1 MEDDLSRKPA
11 VWVRAAACVTALGL
25 VITGC
30 SQQSNTT
37 PTPPPQEQA
46 GFPETPDIEVV
57 PGKPGGTFRFSI
69 GEPDAIDPTFAHESE
84 GILVARSLFTG
95 LVEVEPDG
103 TDKPAAAESWQPNDD
118 CSQWTFNLKRG
129 MKFHNGEDVTSA
141 SFKRGWER
149 AVRKEA
155 ASDVAAFLEPIQGYE
170 EASADLTTPLSGV
183 DATDPNV
190 LKVTLKEPICAF
202 HLRMYHPV
210 FSPLPEVAGNYD
222 NKAFNDA
229 PVGNG
234 PFQMD
239 GTWQHDTGIKLKRFD
254 GYTIDHPA
262 YLDAVEITIRTRLEE
277 ELDGFKNGTYDWARI
292 APPVVAQARSEF
304 EGQGKWIS
312 KATNGNNALLPI
324 VVNDPLK
331 DPKARQAISLAI
343 DRAAIVKGVYQNSL
357 KPATSWVPAVFKDA
371 YQEGVC
377 KYCRFDVEEAKR
389 LAQEAGLTPGT
400 ELNFQYNSDGAH
412 AEWTA
417 AVKQQL
423 EQNLGLKVNY
433 TAVLFADMLNNQQEA
448 NASGIYRY
456 AWGADYPD
464 PENFLGPI
472 VSTPAIGLTPDG
484 KRTGNNRTG
493 YSNKQ
498 VDDLLVRA
506 NATKDEA
513 ERIKLYQEAER
524 IAIGEDMAMI
534 PLWIRQQ
541 FRAVASD
548 KFVNL
553 RMTFGEDPDLRII
566 SLK

>member
-1 MEDDLSRKPA
+1 MSTKPA

-25 VITGC
+25 VLTGC
-30 SQQSNTT
+30 SKQSNTS

-46 GFPETPDIEVV
+46 GFPETPDIQVV
-57 PGKPGGTFRFSI
+57 DGKQGGTFRFSL
-69 GEPDAIDPTFAHESE
+69 GEPDSIDPTFAHESE
-84 GILVARSLFTG
+84 GITVTRALFTG

-103 TDKPAAAESWQPNDD
+103 KDKPAVAESWQPNDD
-118 CSQWTFNLKRG
+118 CSEWTFNLKKG
-129 MKFHNGEDVTSA
+129 TKFHNGEEVTSA

-149 AVRKEA
+149 AVRKDA
-155 ASDVAAFLEPIQGYE
+155 ASDVAAFLEPIQGYD
-170 EASADLTTPLSGV
+170 EAAADLNTPLSGV
-183 DATDPNV
+183 DATDPYV
-190 LKVTLKEPICAF
+190 LKVKLKEPICAF
-202 HLRMYHPV
+202 HLRTYHPV
-210 FSPLPEVAGNYD
+210 FSPVPTVAGNFD
-222 NKAFNDA
+222 NKTYNDA
-229 PVGNG
+229 PIGNG

-239 GTWQHDTGIKLKRFD
+239 GVWQHDTGIRLKRFD
-254 GYTIDHPA
+254 GYTVDKPA

-292 APPVVAQARSEF
+292 APPVVAQARSEM
-304 EGQGKWIS
+304 EPQNKWIS
-312 KATNGNNALLPI
+312 KATNGMNYLLPI
-324 VVNDPLK
+324 VVNKPL
-331 DPKARQAISLAI
+331 DNPKARKAISLAI
-343 DRAAIVKGVYQNSL
+343 DRAAIVKGVFQNSL
-357 KPATSWVPAVFKDA
+357 KPATSLVPAVFKEA

-377 KYCRFDVEEAKR
+377 KDCKFDVTQAKQ

-433 TAVLFADMLNNQQEA
+433 TAVLFADMLNNEQEPT
-448 NASGIYRY
+448 ASGIYRA

-464 PENFLGPI
+464 PENFLGPL
-472 VSTPAIGLTPDG
+472 VSTVAIGKTADG
-484 KRTGNNRTG
+484 KRTGNNRGG
-493 YSNKQ
+493 YSNPK
-498 VDDLLVRA
+498 VDELLTKA

-513 ERIKLYQEAER
+513 ERTNLYKQVEQ
-524 IAIGEDMAMI
+524 IAIGEDLALI

-541 FRAVASD
+541 FRAVATD

-566 SLK
+566 SIK